1 MYADIFYDFIKL
13 YMITPL
19 IFFPQ
24 NHLTMTLSF
33 KQDNSGY
40 FFKSESRQWLPV
52 INFVRTSMPVFV
64 ACTGSMYRNEN
75 KY

>member
-1 MYADIFYDFIKL
+1 MYADIFYDLIKL

-24 NHLTMTLSF
+24 NHLTMTHSF

-40 FFKSESRQWLPV
+40 FLKVKVDNGFL
-52 INFVRTSMPVFV
+52 
-64 ACTGSMYRNEN
+64 
-75 KY
+75 